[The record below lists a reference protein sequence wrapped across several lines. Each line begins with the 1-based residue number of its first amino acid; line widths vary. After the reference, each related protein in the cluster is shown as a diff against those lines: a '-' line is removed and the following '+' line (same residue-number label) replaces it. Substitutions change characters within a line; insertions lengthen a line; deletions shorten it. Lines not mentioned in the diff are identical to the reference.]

1 MTWFNAAW
9 LYSAFQNTDI
19 GSCCICSVT
28 VSLHVPVALFSSSSH
43 SSSVC
48 AHMTWDGWG
57 FPVLL
62 KCQRAGLCSA
72 AQNENNAK
80 EQKGLG
86 CSALI
91 QVFIRFLFGCE
102 KKHEVLFKK
111 CEHLSQSGCVWICI
125 FIAVVKE
132 IFTHDKN
139 ECISLVIVILLK
151 YSWSREQHCPVDRLF
166 IFKKLESN
174 VDSIQTYQHPHAK
187 ELDLI
192 KAEFLKPAVNMDT
205 FPAFRYLDSCGLQKH
220 FRLCRSLSEN
230 WSYIH
235 WLYGLNCY
243 IQVRY

>member
-1 MTWFNAAW
+1 MTWFNAAR
-9 LYSAFQNTDI
+9 LHSAFQNTDI

-28 VSLHVPVALFSSSSH
+28 VSLHVPVALFSSSSL

-91 QVFIRFLFGCE
+91 QVFIRFYL
-102 KKHEVLFKK
+102 
-111 CEHLSQSGCVWICI
+111 
-125 FIAVVKE
+125 VVKRNMRCCAKSASVYLNLGVFE
-132 IFTHDKN
+132 SAYLLQSWRKYLPYHPNDKN

-174 VDSIQTYQHPHAK
+174 VD
-187 ELDLI
+187 
-192 KAEFLKPAVNMDT
+192 
-205 FPAFRYLDSCGLQKH
+205 
-220 FRLCRSLSEN
+220 
-230 WSYIH
+230 
-235 WLYGLNCY
+235 
-243 IQVRY
+243 